1 MSMIKRWMG
10 LLVLALAVTTGGQ
23 VARAQ
28 APAASE
34 TRLALV
40 LGIGAYQ
47 TNPVPSAL
55 NDAGLVARTLRD
67 LGFSTTEGADL
78 PQAELRQAIASFVQ
92 QVRDAGP
99 DAVAVVYLSGVGLQ
113 HDSDS
118 YLLTTDAVIQRESD
132 VPLAGIRLNDLTR
145 ALGAIP
151 SRAKVI
157 LLDVSRQHPF
167 ADVGP
172 PVRAGLGLLDAG
184 PSMVIASAAA
194 AGAVSAPNEAS
205 YGHFASAL
213 VEQLASPGLPV
224 DQAVARARLRV
235 HQLTN
240 GRDTPWEVST
250 LTPPTPVL
258 NAGSEATGSTPPPPP
273 PAAARP
279 MEGLSAQEAYA
290 LAVERDTIEGYQ
302 AFLRVFPTDP
312 LARRVQRLL
321 AAKREALVWR
331 RTIRTNSPQ
340 AYWTYLRSYPRGPH
354 AEEAR
359 LRLARLSAPPVPP
372 PAFDV
377 VVYDD
382 IPPPLPQV
390 EVVYVDDYWEP
401 APPAFY
407 DEVIVA
413 REVWLGPPVAPV
425 YVLPP
430 PPPPVWGVLPVVGVA
445 ALVAAPIIINRFVRP
460 PRPPVV
466 LPPPPTFVGR
476 PVGFPGGRP
485 GPGPGFTGPGSGLR
499 PGVVPGGRPLPGS
512 QGGTG
517 LPPNVRPGIGGPGQ
531 RPGFVPGQGGP
542 GAGRPGVG
550 GPGPVVRPFPN
561 RPGNQGPGLGTGGP
575 GGRPVVGGPG
585 GRPGVGPGGRPRP
598 DLGGGGGRPRPDF
611 GGGAGRP
618 RPDFGGGGGRPRPN
632 FGGGGGGPRPNFGGG
647 GGGPRPNFGGG
658 GGGPRPN
665 FGGGGG
671 GPRPN
676 FGGGGGGPRPNMGG
690 GGGGPRPNFGGGGGA
705 RPSAGGGGARPA
717 PRRPGERR

>member
-1 MSMIKRWMG
+1 MSMFKRWMG
-10 LLVLALAVTTGGQ
+10 LLVLALTVTTGGE
-23 VARAQ
+23 VVRAQ

-47 TNPVPSAL
+47 TNPVPAAL

-99 DAVAVVYLSGVGLQ
+99 DAVAVVYVAGVGLQ

-118 YLLTTDAVIQRESD
+118 YLLPTDAVIQRESD

-172 PVRAGLGLLDAG
+172 PVRAGLGILDAG

-194 AGAVSAPNEAS
+194 AGAVSAPNEAA

-240 GRDTPWEVST
+240 GRDTPWELST

-258 NAGSEATGSTPPPPP
+258 NAGAEATGSTPPPPP
-273 PAAARP
+273 PAADRP
-279 MEGLSAQEAYA
+279 MDGLSAQEAYA
-290 LAVERDTIEGYQ
+290 LAVERDSIEGYQ
-302 AFLRVFPTDP
+302 AFLRAYPTDP

-359 LRLARLSAPPVPP
+359 LRLSRLSAPPAPP
-372 PAFDV
+372 PAFDA

-382 IPPPLPQV
+382 IPPPLPEV
-390 EVVYVDDYWEP
+390 EVIYVDDYWEP

-407 DEVIVA
+407 DEVVIG

-430 PPPPVWGVLPVVGVA
+430 PPPPIWGVLPVVGVA
-445 ALVAAPIIINRFVRP
+445 ALVAAPIIIHRFVRP

-466 LPPPPTFVGR
+466 LPPPNFVGR
-476 PVGFPGGRP
+476 PVGLPGGRP

-512 QGGTG
+512 QGGVG
-517 LPPNVRPGIGGPGQ
+517 LPPNVRPGINPGLGGPGQ
-531 RPGFVPGQGGP
+531 RPGFGPGQGGP
-542 GAGRPGVG
+542 GIGRPGIGRPGVG
-550 GPGPVVRPFPN
+550 GPGVGGPGPGVRPFPN

-575 GGRPVVGGPG
+575 GGRPVVGRPG

-598 DLGGGGGRPRPDF
+598 DFGGGVGRPRPDFGGGGGRPRPDF

-618 RPDFGGGGGRPRPN
+618 RPN
-632 FGGGGGGPRPNFGGG
+632 VGGGGGGPRPNFGGG

-658 GGGPRPN
+658 GGVPRPN
-665 FGGGGG
+665 V
-671 GPRPN
+671 
-676 FGGGGGGPRPNMGG
+676 GGGGGPRPNMGG
-690 GGGGPRPNFGGGGGA
+690 GGGPRPNMGGGGGA
-705 RPSAGGGGARPA
+705 RPNAGGGARPA
-717 PRRPGERR
+717 PRRPGDRR